1 MSLFSLYFP
10 PLPQSVVALRDAA
23 LQQLHH
29 NHINNLST
37 HMQMHHP
44 YLFFLEMKMAGLFY
58 AEKDDSLRKQEGSYE
73 DSP

>member
-1 MSLFSLYFP
+1 MMTYRPQLSPPTTFFLSLCFLKPFP
-10 PLPQSVVALRDAA
+10 LLPQSAVALRDTF

-44 YLFFLEMKMAGLFY
+44 YLFFEMKMAGLFY
-58 AEKDDSLRKQEGSYE
+58 AE
-73 DSP
+73 